1 MDGMESGAERE
12 DSAKSEPAPRVA
24 ITPRKASMPTGSG
37 EIEDVGLQL
46 TPTSREP
53 IWERRNR
60 ICPKSPKVPF
70 EQPPRTTDAPGLAPG
85 TTIPPRHGSRRGLI
99 AFFRSRRQGRA
110 RVLNYIVLPITVLLA
125 LALIFVL
132 FKFR

>member
-1 MDGMESGAERE
+1 MDEKESGAGGG
-12 DSAKSEPAPRVA
+12 DSAGAGSRRA
-24 ITPRKASMPTGSG
+24 ITPRKASMPTGAG
-37 EIEDVGLQL
+37 EVRDYGLQL

-70 EQPPRTTDAPGLAPG
+70 EEPSRTIEAPGSAPG
-85 TTIPPRHGSRRGLI
+85 TTFAPRHGSRRGLI
-99 AFFRSRRQGRA
+99 AFFRSRRQGRT
-110 RVLNYIVLPITVLLA
+110 RVLNYIVLPIAVLLA